1 MMRDTVLFKNNLGRA
16 YYMTTSKHFYSYH
29 SHIKE
34 IFCWADMPYVQYIY
48 MYMHVGGSTEKS
60 RMYHAY
66 IVYYVS
72 WIPFLVGNL
81 RVS

>member
-1 MMRDTVLFKNNLGRA
+1 MYFSRIIWAGL
-16 YYMTTSKHFYSYH
+16 MTTSKHFYSYH

-34 IFCWADMPYVQYIY
+34 ILLFCWADMPYVQYMYMY
-48 MYMHVGGSTEKS
+48 MYMHVGGSTERS
-60 RMYHAY
+60 QLYHAY
-66 IVYYVS
+66 TVNAS